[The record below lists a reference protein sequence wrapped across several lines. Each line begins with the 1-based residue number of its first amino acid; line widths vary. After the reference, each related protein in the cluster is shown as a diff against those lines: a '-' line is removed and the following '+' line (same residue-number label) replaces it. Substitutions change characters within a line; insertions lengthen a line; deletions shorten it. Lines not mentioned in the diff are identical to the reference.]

1 MNNKKLIATLLS
13 VGIGA
18 HQLNTYFKNKHID
31 GAGKYALITGASSG
45 LGEAFSKTFARHHF
59 NLVLVARSEDKLNQ
73 LAHQLKAQY
82 EINVIVIPADLSK
95 T

>member
-31 GAGKYALITGASSG
+31 GAGKYALITG
-45 LGEAFSKTFARHHF
+45 
-59 NLVLVARSEDKLNQ
+59 VQV
-73 LAHQLKAQY
+73 
-82 EINVIVIPADLSK
+82 V
-95 T
+95 